1 MLRGPLLILLSC
13 SVGTVVY
20 CSDCTVKEHELM
32 QERFSSCRSNY
43 SNRYHSRGSGGSV
56 CSLLDGVLTV
66 CSKEWTR
73 CHNSVEIASLKEMH
87 IEAFIRR
94 WAQHPNLER
103 CNAVK
108 KFRASLRMQV
118 EEEVKEC
125 DEEESTQARSK
136 FSTCTHGFSSEV
148 YTHII
153 ELQEPVSP
161 GKIINI
167 LCQGLHNIS
176 SQCRTHLEACNAPD
190 DVKQLTTAHLKT
202 MKDFFERLVEDRI
215 PKNSLDSCDHRVK
228 QTPILD
234 SLSSTETINPG
245 DLQMFTDATST
256 TMPPTEEPVRTTTTI
271 LTQPPV
277 TEPTTQP
284 PGTEPTTQ
292 SPPTTTM
299 EVVTDAP
306 EKVTLEDDFP
316 MVTGSS
322 GDKDDDGYGAI
333 ERFLRTED
341 PAVTDRTKAAGRVA
355 VGGDADKKTGGGSTT
370 DNGGSSA
377 ANTLV
382 PTILLLI
389 LASRFI

>member
-1 MLRGPLLILLSC
+1 
-13 SVGTVVY
+13 
-20 CSDCTVKEHELM
+20 
-32 QERFSSCRSNY
+32 
-43 SNRYHSRGSGGSV
+43 
-56 CSLLDGVLTV
+56 
-66 CSKEWTR
+66 
-73 CHNSVEIASLKEMH
+73 MH

-94 WAQHPNLER
+94 WAKHPNLER

-118 EEEVKEC
+118 DEEVKDC

-148 YTHII
+148 YTRYI

-176 SQCRTHLEACNAPD
+176 SECRTHLEACNAPD
-190 DVKQLTTAHLKT
+190 DVKQLTTAHIKT
-202 MKDFFERLVEDRI
+202 MKDFFERLVEGRI
-215 PKNSLDSCDHRVK
+215 PPNSLDSCDHRVK

-256 TMPPTEEPVRTTTTI
+256 TTEEPVRTSTTMVTE
-271 LTQPPV
+271 PPV

-284 PGTEPTTQ
+284 SPTMMMVTVTE
-292 SPPTTTM
+292 
-299 EVVTDAP
+299 AP
-306 EKVTLEDDFP
+306 EEVTLEDDFP

-322 GDKDDDGYGAI
+322 GDKDEEGYGAI

-355 VGGDADKKTGGGSTT
+355 AGGQADKKTGGGAIT

-377 ANTLV
+377 ARLL
-382 PTILLLI
+382 PTALFVI
-389 LASRFI
+389 LATRFI